1 MPGMRFRKFR
11 TGYQHNQ
18 PHNQRG
24 LRRTN
29 GHIHPNA
36 NLLQRF
42 LHNLYDSGSQRLKT
56 TLRSDGGKNEPI
68 HAQEKEQFKRL
79 FEQENI
85 DHLDE
90 RMTVVETFLQ
100 TEQHISEQELD
111 EIIKKKNL
119 SLNHALIAD
128 TLDLMCR
135 YGFAHKHQFDNGVL
149 RYEHRHIGQHH
160 DHMICTKCNQIIE
173 FQNNQIEN
181 LQLQVAAQHGFHM
194 LQHKMEIYGICKNCL
209 KSRLSVIPLTVA
221 KKGERVQIKKFTGGA
236 KSRMRLMSMG
246 LRVGDHIDVISGLNQ
261 GQLVVALEF
270 KRLVLGRGLAQK
282 ITVQSIGPQKG
293 VS

>member
-1 MPGMRFRKFR
+1 MITFRR
-11 TGYQHNQ
+11 DRGYTQ
-18 PHNQRG
+18 
-24 LRRTN
+24 
-29 GHIHPNA
+29 
-36 NLLQRF
+36 
-42 LHNLYDSGSQRLKT
+42 
-56 TLRSDGGKNEPI
+56 PI

-79 FEQENI
+79 FEQEQI
-85 DHLDE
+85 DCLED
-90 RMTVVETFLQ
+90 RMLVVEIFLQ
-100 TEQHISEQELD
+100 TEKHISEQELIS
-111 EIIKKKNL
+111 IIKKKKL
-119 SLNHALIAD
+119 DLTQDLIAD

-135 YGFAHKHQFDNGVL
+135 YGFAHRHQFDNGVL

-194 LQHKMEIYGICKNCL
+194 LQHKMEIYGICTNCL
-209 KSRLSVIPLTVA
+209 KSRLAVIPLTAA
-221 KKGERVQIKKFTGGA
+221 KKGERLQIKQFTGGA

-246 LRVGDHIDVISGLNQ
+246 LRIGDRIDVISSLSN

-293 VS
+293 GT

>member
-1 MPGMRFRKFR
+1 MI
-11 TGYQHNQ
+11 T
-18 PHNQRG
+18 
-24 LRRTN
+24 LRRDR
-29 GHIHPNA
+29 G
-36 NLLQRF
+36 Q
-42 LHNLYDSGSQRLKT
+42 SGQ
-56 TLRSDGGKNEPI
+56 PI

-85 DHLDE
+85 DYLEE
-90 RMTVVETFLQ
+90 RLVVVETFLQ
-100 TEQHISEQELD
+100 TERHLSEQELYK
-111 EIIKKKNL
+111 IIKKRNL
-119 SLNHALIAD
+119 NLAQDLITD

-194 LQHKMEIYGICKNCL
+194 LQHKMEIYGICANCL
-209 KSRLSVIPLTVA
+209 QSRLAVIPLTAA
-221 KKGERVQIKKFTGGA
+221 KKGEKLQIKQFTGGA

-246 LRVGDHIDVISGLNQ
+246 LRIGDRIDVISSLNQ
-261 GQLVVALEF
+261 GQLVVAVDF
-270 KRLVLGRGLAQK
+270 KRLVLGKGLAQK
-282 ITVQSIGPQKG
+282 ITVQSIGPKKG
-293 VS
+293 VT